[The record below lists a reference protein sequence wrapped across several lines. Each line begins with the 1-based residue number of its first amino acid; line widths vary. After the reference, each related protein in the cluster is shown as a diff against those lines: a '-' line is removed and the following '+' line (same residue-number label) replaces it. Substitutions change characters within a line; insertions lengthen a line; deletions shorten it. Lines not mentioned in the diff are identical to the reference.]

1 MPASVIPMAT
11 SGCLCSRSTSRT
23 EFFKSQA
30 GLLGLKQKEIGVI
43 TVFRAR
49 KTVMTPRPVLATCG
63 IRSRIRRL
71 HQHNFLTRVV
81 LRARS

>member
-30 GLLGLKQKEIGVI
+30 GLLRVGTIL
-43 TVFRAR
+43 
-49 KTVMTPRPVLATCG
+49 PVEEGAWL
-63 IRSRIRRL
+63 
-71 HQHNFLTRVV
+71 QHL
-81 LRARS
+81 